1 MLKAATDADLA
12 RLKLLVESASI
23 MMWITG
29 GGLLHGKRPDFALY
43 AGLARAVQLEQP
55 SLKLLA
61 LDVDDFISDPDTLAV
76 NIISVLEQ
84 SLRDPAPDYEYIS
97 HNGCLYVSRFTP
109 DEIMNKNFNHTDTAP
124 KATVSGKQAGRRC
137 QLAIERVGQF
147 DTLHFEPEPN
157 PGNELDPDS
166 VEVQVKFVGLNAKAS
181 MMNPFEYRS

>member
-23 MMWITG
+23 IMWVTG

-55 SLKLLA
+55 SLRLLA
-61 LDVDDFISDPDTLAV
+61 LDVDDLILDPDMLAV
-76 NIISVLEQ
+76 NIIGVLEQ
-84 SLRDPAPDYEYIS
+84 SFRDPTPDYEYIS

-109 DEIMNKNFNHTDTAP
+109 DEIMNQKFNHTDNAP
-124 KATVSGKQAGRRC
+124 KATVSWKKADRC

-147 DTLHFEPEPN
+147 DTLHFESDPSPKN
-157 PGNELDPDS
+157 QLDPDS

-181 MMNPFEYRS
+181 MMIPLEYRS